1 MRIVLPLMVV
11 LALLVSGVV
20 LLLGWGDREEEGVRA
35 SLSAVAAIAGGDT
48 VGFARAV
55 EPRPFVF
62 PEDHGP
68 HPDYRTEWWYLTGNL
83 ESDRGDPFGFQL
95 TFFRNSLS
103 PAPVGRASEWD
114 TNQLWMAHFALT
126 DVARE
131 AHVVGERFA
140 RGAAGMA
147 GGTAA
152 PFRIWLGDWE
162 LRGVEDD
169 AFPMQL
175 SAEQDGTRVELRLE
189 SLKPPVGQGDRGL
202 SQKGPEPGNA
212 SYYLSWTRL
221 QVEGTVETGGRTHAV
236 QGTGWMDRE
245 WSTSALSEEH
255 VGWDWFSLQ
264 LEDGRDLMFFE
275 LRRRDGT
282 SDPLNHGILVEE
294 GGASRTLTATEVEVE
309 VLDWWSSPL
318 DGARYPSGWRLRVP
332 GEALEL
338 EVLPRVRDQEMNV
351 SFRYW
356 EGAVT
361 VLGTAAGRP
370 VEGVGY
376 VELTGYGEE
385 EGVRG
390 GEGGRGGDRTP

>member
-1 MRIVLPLMVV
+1 MRILLPLM
-11 LALLVSGVV
+11 LALVLLVSGIV
-20 LLLGWGDREEEGVRA
+20 LLLGWGEREGQGVRA
-35 SLSAVAAIAGGDT
+35 TFSAVGAIAGGDT
-48 VGFARAV
+48 AGFARAV

-83 ESDRGDPFGFQL
+83 ESDRGEPFGFQL

-103 PAPVGRASEWD
+103 PAPVGRESEWD

-126 DVARE
+126 DVARD
-131 AHVVGERFA
+131 AHTVGERFA
-140 RGAAGMA
+140 RGAAGLA
-147 GGTAA
+147 GGEAT

-169 AFPMQL
+169 AFPMDL
-175 SAEQDGTRVELRLE
+175 RAEQDGTRVELRLAP
-189 SLKPPVGQGDRGL
+189 LKPPVEQGDRGL
-202 SQKGPEPGNA
+202 SQKGPEAGNA
-212 SYYLSWTRL
+212 SFYLSWTRL
-221 QVEGTVETGGRTHAV
+221 EVQGTVEAGGLTHAV

-245 WSTSALSEEH
+245 WSTSALSAEH

-264 LEDGRDLMFFE
+264 LDDERELMFFE

-282 SDPLNHGILVEE
+282 SDPLNHGTLVERD
-294 GGASRTLTATEVEVE
+294 GASRALAATEVEVA
-309 VLDWWSSPL
+309 VLDWWTSPL
-318 DGARYPSGWRLRVP
+318 DGARYPSGWRVRVP
-332 GEALEL
+332 GEALDL
-338 EVLPRVRDQEMNV
+338 KVLPRIRDQEMNL

-361 VLGTAAGRP
+361 VQGTTSGRP

-385 EGVRG
+385 QAVGRG
-390 GEGGRGGDRTP
+390 GERAP